1 MFDHFP
7 FFRASGFEEAEA
19 IHDAWQLKL
28 SLVGK
33 APRGGVMQ
41 TKANVLESAHLGFY
55 GYHYSQ
61 SVMLNALADNPD
73 FWVSAPFT
81 GTPICR
87 PASPGD
93 DDPMKL
99 NPSAGMLGVRLDGAR
114 VNRFVE
120 LYLGEELVR
129 PLRFA
134 EETTQATA
142 GDQWITAQLQ
152 RLSVAPVDDVLQ
164 VLEAAVSQ
172 RFLEQVAEMLLLFRD
187 HTHRGFVRRAGLAPA
202 PRDVRRAVD
211 YIHAHAG
218 MNPSL
223 GRLAEVA
230 GVPGRT
236 LSAHFRGFVGCA
248 PVEYVN
254 RVRLQNVRHL
264 LRAKAFATVAEA
276 AKAQGFAH
284 LGRFAAAYHVA
295 FGEKPH
301 ETMRFGAKSR

>member
-1 MFDHFP
+1 MFDQFP
-7 FFRASGFEEAEA
+7 FFRASAFEEAEA

-28 SLVGK
+28 SLSGR
-33 APRGGVMQ
+33 APRGGAMQ
-41 TKANVLESAHLGFY
+41 TKANVVESANLGFY

-61 SVMLNALADNPD
+61 AVTLNALADNPD
-73 FWVSAPFT
+73 FWVSAPFG

-93 DDPMKL
+93 DDRMLL
-99 NPSAGMLGVRLDGAR
+99 NPSAGMVGMRLDGER
-114 VNRFVE
+114 VNRFVA

-129 PLRFA
+129 PLRFV
-134 EETTQATA
+134 EETTRASA
-142 GDQWITAQLQ
+142 GDKWIAAQLK
-152 RLSVAPVDDVLQ
+152 RLSVAPVNDVLQ
-164 VLEAAVSQ
+164 VLDEAVSQ
-172 RFLEQVAEMLLLFRD
+172 RFLEQTTEMLLLFRD

-218 MNPSL
+218 SNPSL

-248 PVEYVN
+248 PIEYVN
-254 RVRLQNVRHL
+254 RVRLQNVRQL
-264 LRAKAFATVAEA
+264 LQGKAFATVAQA
-276 AKAQGFAH
+276 AQTQGFAH
-284 LGRFAAAYHVA
+284 LGRFAAAYFAA
-295 FGEKPH
+295 FGERPRD
-301 ETMRFGAKSR
+301 TMRLGSNA